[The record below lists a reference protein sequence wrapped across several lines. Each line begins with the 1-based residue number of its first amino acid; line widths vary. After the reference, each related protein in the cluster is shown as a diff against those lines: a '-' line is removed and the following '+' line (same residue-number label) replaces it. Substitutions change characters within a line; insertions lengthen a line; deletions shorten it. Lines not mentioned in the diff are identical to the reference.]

1 MQSHVSYPCSNGVRY
16 TRSSLA
22 YLLVKTAASHRSPVI
37 IEDMSATR
45 STGFGPTPATNS
57 IIDAFKKAPQ
67 KELTSGTFTE
77 NTAAASNENDRL
89 SCTHGNHCIDDSAG
103 SEPEIFDENHQATT
117 TTPCHRRFRFA
128 SVDLLDTWN
137 YCAQAPE
144 KKASIEK
151 NHEGTEDQVEGE
163 TSEAHLTFAEP
174 PACVKAGQFRCMS
187 ANLSHPCTGSR
198 NENLHREGA
207 SKKRSGQ
214 TTTCGCEGREV
225 PLHVC
230 QPVGLALPTCRTRA
244 QAPETKASIEK
255 ATQEAPMPCLG
266 ERIMII
272 KEPWLQLILNKLKTM
287 EIRCSPAELGKTWLA
302 FDGQVF
308 GAAYISNCVQITREE
323 FEATREQHQHLG
335 DMPPHARVYALTL
348 QNIVRLESPVPHYRP
363 PTTAPWT
370 IFRTEPAEKAIRGPK
385 RKRALQASQEG
396 TSVLPIQ
403 GMTLHETPSEQEVES
418 PTCSVI
424 STPNKDDEKDEPTAK
439 KQDAKDKDNKN
450 ES

>member
-1 MQSHVSYPCSNGVRY
+1 MITNTGRRKVD
-16 TRSSLA
+16 RSSVDFARGSSTRTTKQQRPRHATGRVRETCNQLE
-22 YLLVKTAASHRSPVI
+22 LGRHPNSTSSHKRSKVEEDTSEGGLV
-37 IEDMSATR
+37 
-45 STGFGPTPATNS
+45 
-57 IIDAFKKAPQ
+57 
-67 KELTSGTFTE
+67 L
-77 NTAAASNENDRL
+77 
-89 SCTHGNHCIDDSAG
+89 
-103 SEPEIFDENHQATT
+103 SEPPADAKA
-117 TTPCHRRFRFA
+117 RRFRFA

-151 NHEGTEDQVEGE
+151 NHEGTEDQATQKAPIPYLGERQQPARVRVRFNSTSPHKHSKVEGE